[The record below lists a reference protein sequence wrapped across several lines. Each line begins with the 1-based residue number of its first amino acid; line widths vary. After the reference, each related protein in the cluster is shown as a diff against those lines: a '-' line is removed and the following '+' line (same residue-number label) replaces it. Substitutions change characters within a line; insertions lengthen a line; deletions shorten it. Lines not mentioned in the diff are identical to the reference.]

1 MYKIFSMIK
10 NDKNIGDKKAKD
22 MTKEELQAWANS
34 PAYISD
40 EWEVVKEEVI
50 DYHPTNPREHHW
62 CHESGTMVCFL
73 RRKQK

>member
-40 EWEVVKEEVI
+40 I
-50 DYHPTNPREHHW
+50 
-62 CHESGTMVCFL
+62 
-73 RRKQK
+73 